1 LQPPILIGDRFLA
14 NGASWIDV
22 ATGDAVRLRI
32 APAGEPGAQI
42 RWSERCAVHARLRH
56 PFLSPLVDYGAVD
69 RERLFEAYAVLPPA
83 HVSIVGAQRLVA
95 QAAQFLQAHGVELTA
110 ENADLAVRAA
120 TTGSSRRG
128 RALGIVLQDR
138 PVHAALSDVL
148 DAAQPGG
155 PCHVTVC
162 GEQGSGLRT
171 LRIFAA
177 RAARVRGYVPLGSG
191 VLAAR
196 PWIAEPLLQR
206 HVCVLTLEPADA
218 VERRALS
225 ALLLALGCTSTRRHV
240 VISFARR
247 HRLGWD
253 VLPIGAMGVTA
264 MTSMVFVDTTGPSKK
279 ELFDAARGADGLP
292 GRFLDRLG
300 AAVFEPHVAR
310 GLVAHE
316 MVQPYRVSVTPPA
329 FPADPA
335 TPVSRTGGVLS
346 RAVPRADDLARR
358 GRHVAATRLLIRAG
372 RVLGSRGDANGAA
385 RCAERLG
392 RLHMNRGQIGAALEQ
407 FERARS
413 LAVDE
418 TVNRAATLGIA
429 NAWVDDGR
437 LGEAEALLRSVA
449 VTAAMEQRPDASAG
463 HGLARC
469 LYWQGRYAEAA
480 VVLQPHIEH
489 VPDLECLALAARV
502 QIAEPTPASGL
513 QFARRALDALD
524 ITASDATHWTAHL
537 TMAAALSAAG
547 DCAAAGLHVT
557 AAIAA
562 ARRAHMP
569 LAAIRARVTHL
580 DVLARVDPHAPAA
593 RRLARRLCELG
604 RQPAL
609 PRLLRFEL
617 HKTVARVLEPDFDA
631 ETAAMEQA
639 GVRWPA
645 APGVGDGRSTPLSE
659 LEAMLDVC
667 HGAVDDGDALDKLCA
682 AAQERTRAAA
692 VVIVTGTQRR
702 VSGHSGRPWDGVSL
716 AVDRALVGGTSGRSP
731 GEPAAQSQLEAAES
745 VKFSGEVIGA
755 VACRWSAGT
764 AISPER
770 VTATLK
776 AAALAAGAPVRAVL
790 DRATPEAPDRAWT
803 DLLGESAEA
812 AAVRESTA
820 RAARAPFPVLI
831 EGESGSGKELVAR
844 AIHRLG
850 SRRDRRFCAVN
861 CAALSDELLEAELF
875 GHTRGAFTGAV
886 GERVGLF
893 EEADGGTLLLDEVGE
908 LSPRAQA
915 KLLRV
920 IQEGEIRRVGES
932 FSRRVDVRIV
942 AATNRRLEQETAAG
956 RFRGD
961 LRFRLDVIRIVLPP
975 LRERVA
981 DIPLLAVHFWND
993 AARRVGSRAT
1003 LAPDAL
1009 AALARYDWPGNVRE
1023 LQNVIAW
1030 IAVHSPRRGRIGAA
1044 ALPAGVAGALS
1055 TAAVSFE
1062 RAREEFERRFIRSAL
1077 ARANGH
1083 RASAAESLGITRQG
1097 LAKMIRR
1104 LRIDDRPF
1112 V

>member
-1 LQPPILIGDRFLA
+1 MPPPILIADRFLA
-14 NGASWIDV
+14 NGASWIDL

-32 APAGEPGAQI
+32 ATAGEPGAQL
-42 RWSERCAVHARLRH
+42 RWSERCAIHARLRH
-56 PFLSPLVDYGAVD
+56 PFLSPLVDYGALD
-69 RERLFEAYAVLPPA
+69 RERLVEAYAVLPPA
-83 HVSIVGAQRLVA
+83 HVSTIRAQRLLAHAV
-95 QAAQFLQAHGVELTA
+95 QFLQAHGVELMA

-120 TTGSSRRG
+120 TTGSSRR
-128 RALGIVLQDR
+128 RRVFGIVLQDR
-138 PVHAALSDVL
+138 PVHSALADVL
-148 DAAQPGG
+148 DAAEPGG

-162 GEQGSGLRT
+162 GEPGSGVRT
-171 LRIFAA
+171 LRMFAA
-177 RAARVRGYVPLGSG
+177 RAARLRGYVPLGSG
-191 VLAAR
+191 VIAAR
-196 PWIAEPLLQR
+196 PWIAEALLER

-218 VERRALS
+218 MERRALS
-225 ALLLALGCTSTRRHV
+225 ALLLTLGCTSTRRHV
-240 VISFARR
+240 VISFTRR
-247 HRLGWD
+247 LRLGWD
-253 VLPIGAMGVTA
+253 VLPIGSMGVTA
-264 MTSMVFVDTTGPSKK
+264 MTSMVFVDTTGPSRG
-279 ELFDAARGADGLP
+279 ELFDAARGADGKP

-300 AAVFEPHVAR
+300 ASVFEPHVAR
-310 GLVAHE
+310 ALVAHE
-316 MVQPYRVSVTPPA
+316 TVQPYRVSVTAPAPPA
-329 FPADPA
+329 HPA
-335 TPVSRTGGVLS
+335 TPVSRTGGVLA

-358 GRHVAATRLLIRAG
+358 GRHLAAARLLIRAG
-372 RVLGSRGDANGAA
+372 RVLGSRGDSDGAA

-392 RLHMNRGQIGAALEQ
+392 RLHMSRGQIGAALEQ

-413 LAVDE
+413 LVTDV
-418 TVNRAATLGIA
+418 TVSRAATLGIA

-449 VTAAMEQRPDASAG
+449 VTAAMEQRPDAAAA

-489 VPDLECLALAARV
+489 APDVECLALAARV
-502 QIAEPTPASGL
+502 QIADPTPASGL
-513 QFARRALDALD
+513 QFARRALDA
-524 ITASDATHWTAHL
+524 IEVTGPDATHWAAHL
-537 TMAAALSAAG
+537 TMAATLSAAG
-547 DCAAAGLHVT
+547 DCAAAGLHIT

-580 DVLARVDPHAPAA
+580 DVLARVDPQAPAA
-593 RRLARRLCELG
+593 RRLARRLCVLG
-604 RQPAL
+604 RQSAL

-617 HKTVARVLEPDFDA
+617 RKTVAQVLESDSDG

-645 APGVGDGRSTPLSE
+645 APRAGDGRSTPLSE

-667 HGAVDDGDALDKLCA
+667 HGAADDREALNKLCA
-682 AAQERTRAAA
+682 AAQERTRAAT

-702 VSGHSGRPWDGVSL
+702 VSGHSGRPWDGVSST
-716 AVDRALVGGTSGRSP
+716 VDRAFIGGTSGRP
-731 GEPAAQSQLEAAES
+731 PVDCAAQSQLEAAEA

-755 VACRWSAGT
+755 IACRWTAGT
-764 AISPER
+764 ATSPER

-776 AAALAAGAPVRAVL
+776 AAALAAAAPVRAVL
-790 DRATPEAPDRAWT
+790 DRAVPEAPDHAWT
-803 DLLGESAEA
+803 DLLGESAGA

-844 AIHRLG
+844 AIHRLS

-886 GERVGLF
+886 GERAGLF
-893 EEADGGTLLLDEVGE
+893 EEADGGTLFLDEVGE

-961 LRFRLDVIRIVLPP
+961 LRFRLDVIRIVVPP
-975 LRERVA
+975 LRERVS
-981 DIPLLAVHFWND
+981 DIPLLALHFWND

-1112 V
+1112 A